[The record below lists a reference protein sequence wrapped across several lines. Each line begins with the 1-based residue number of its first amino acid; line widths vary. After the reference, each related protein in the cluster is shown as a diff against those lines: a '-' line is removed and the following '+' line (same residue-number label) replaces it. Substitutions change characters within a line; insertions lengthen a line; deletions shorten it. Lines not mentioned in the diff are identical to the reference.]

1 MLIQML
7 KRPVAMAVEAAV
19 SKKSFKEFL
28 SENGF
33 PFLNVYNN
41 EMETLFGHKKKDYVK
56 GKEPK
61 TEDKEEKTKRKLNSY
76 MRYAKNINEEE
87 NNGR

>member
-1 MLIQML
+1 ML
-7 KRPVAMAVEAAV
+7 KRPVVTAAVEAAV

-56 GKEPK
+56 GKEPNAD
-61 TEDKEEKTKRKLNSY
+61 DKEEKTKKKLNSY
-76 MRYAKNINEEE
+76 MRYAKNINEEG

>member
-1 MLIQML
+1 M
-7 KRPVAMAVEAAV
+7 VTAVVTAAVEAAV

-61 TEDKEEKTKRKLNSY
+61 TDDKEEKTKKKLNSY